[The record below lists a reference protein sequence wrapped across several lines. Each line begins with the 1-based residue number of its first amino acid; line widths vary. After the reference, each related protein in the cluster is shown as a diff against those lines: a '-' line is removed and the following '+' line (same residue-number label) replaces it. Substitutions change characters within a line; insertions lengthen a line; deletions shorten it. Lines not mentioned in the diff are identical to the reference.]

1 MMVTQCLKMTLE
13 TPTSGNFD
21 DDFERDLD
29 ALIRE
34 QQNSRAA
41 TFDLGLD
48 ELNILR
54 SGSAPPTVDDSRT
67 AIWSLFGH
75 DGFRETTRHL
85 RVQDSGGL
93 LSEEDLRSHPDYL
106 SYYFSNENHNP
117 RMPPPAMSKEDWRVQ
132 QRFHPSG
139 SSLGGI
145 GDRRRR
151 NEYMKNDSQS
161 SSLFSVQPG
170 LEMLDSQKL
179 SREWFEQ
186 NSNVLIGPP
195 DSGLGTRRK
204 NSADVLQEELVYP
217 PVTGLLSRPVSCN
230 DYDNIDSLRA
240 SESSMMKLQN
250 DLNGLGEMQFGSTSS
265 SLTKVHSLGSSINHS
280 LVSTLGS
287 SLSRSTT
294 PDPQL
299 IRRSPSPC
307 LPPVGTKSSNSNR
320 PNGLGGVS
328 SHASGINIETTFSEL
343 NLSRMKPKERE
354 SNVLCLLNKDIAS
367 QSELL
372 SNALSDNI
380 QFLHQKVSEKS
391 QSALLE
397 SALDDV
403 GYFDAS
409 KKTSRLTDVELA
421 RLTSNGQTYFPKQP
435 SYEKVQSAGSA
446 ISKSARLNVDVPDTD
461 YNRENSE
468 EYTGSSYGVQMM
480 LNSQF
485 GSGSLSFHLFLP
497 YLSFSSLFNIYIYIQ
512 YNSSGNHVDTGL
524 YGPSTGSMYRQYLHG
539 TSDSQV
545 HPPGSLDPY
554 LGQNYLNTHQ
564 LDLPEY
570 SHLYLEAL
578 LAQQNL
584 QYGMHLKSDSSNHG
598 YYGSHA
604 YGIAMPYLG
613 GSLTSNAHSPLPTG
627 NPLRQNDQLSHTL
640 SMLRR
645 AAGENGSMREGYML
659 PSLLE
664 EFKNKKTLLLEL
676 SDIVGHVVEFSAD
689 QYGSRFIQ
697 QQLETASVEE
707 KNKIFPEILPKAHSL
722 MTDVFGNYVIQ
733 KFFEHGTEIQR
744 KQLAS
749 HLKGHVLRLSLQ
761 MYGCRV
767 IQKALEAVDVDQ
779 KTEMVLEL
787 DGHIMK
793 CVRDQNGNH
802 VIQKSIECVPQ
813 EKIRFIIESFYG
825 HVLALSTHPYGC
837 RVIQRVLEY
846 CDDLK
851 TQSIMM
857 EEIMQSV
864 CNLAQDQYGNY
875 VIQHVLKHGKPE
887 ERSVIISNLAGQIV
901 KMSQQKYASN
911 VIEKCLAYGT
921 AKERQILIS
930 EMLGSTDENEPL
942 QAMMKDQFGNYV
954 VQKVLETSDDRNREL
969 ILSRIKVHWNA
980 LKKYTYGKHIVARV
994 EKLIATGER
1003 HIGVSSR

>member
-1 MMVTQCLKMTLE
+1 MTLE
-13 TPTSGNFD
+13 TPMSGNFD
-21 DDFERDLD
+21 DDFDRDID
-29 ALIRE
+29 ALIQE
-34 QQNSRAA
+34 QQNNRAA
-41 TFDLGLD
+41 AFDLDLD
-48 ELNILR
+48 EVNILR

-67 AIWSLFGH
+67 AVWSLFGH
-75 DGFRETTRHL
+75 DGFGDGTSHL
-85 RVQDSGGL
+85 RVQESGGF

-117 RMPPPAMSKEDWRVQ
+117 RMPPPAISKEDWRVQ
-132 QRFHPSG
+132 QRFHPRG
-139 SSLGGI
+139 SSFGGI
-145 GDRRRR
+145 GDRIGR
-151 NEYMKNDSQS
+151 NEYIKNDSQS
-161 SSLFSVQPG
+161 SSLFSVHPS
-170 LEMLDSQKL
+170 LEMPDLQKL
-179 SREWFEQ
+179 PGELLEQ
-186 NSNVLIGPP
+186 NSNEFIRMP
-195 DSGLGTRRK
+195 DVGLGTRRK
-204 NSADVLQEELVYP
+204 SFADVLQEDLVHP
-217 PVTGLLSRPVSCN
+217 AITGNFSRPASRN
-230 DYDNIDSLRA
+230 HYDNIDSLRA
-240 SESSMMKLQN
+240 SESSMIQLQN
-250 DLNGLGEMQFGSTSS
+250 DLNGLKEMQSGSTSS
-265 SLTKVHSLGSSINHS
+265 SLTRIRSLGSSINQS
-280 LVSTLGS
+280 LVSALGS

-307 LPPVGTKSSNSNR
+307 LPPVGTKTSNSNR
-320 PNGLGGVS
+320 PNVLGGVS
-328 SHASGINIETTFSEL
+328 SHTSGINIETAFAEL
-343 NLSRMKPKERE
+343 NLSRMIPKEEE
-354 SNVLCLLNKDIAS
+354 SDVQYLINKETVR

-372 SNALSDNI
+372 YDDPGINR
-380 QFLHQKVSEKS
+380 QFLHQNISEKS

-397 SALDDV
+397 KALDDV
-403 GYFDAS
+403 RYFDAS
-409 KKTSRLTDVELA
+409 EKAGRLTDVELA

-435 SYEKVQSAGSA
+435 SYKKVQSASSTV
-446 ISKSARLNVDVPDTD
+446 SKSARLNADVPNTD
-461 YNRENSE
+461 YNRLNSKG
-468 EYTGSSYGVQMM
+468 YTGIYGAQMM
-480 LNSQF
+480 LNNQF
-485 GSGSLSFHLFLP
+485 GSVLDDADM
-497 YLSFSSLFNIYIYIQ
+497 Q
-512 YNSSGNHVDTGL
+512 YNSS
-524 YGPSTGSMYRQYLHG
+524 TGSMFKQYVHG
-539 TSDSQV
+539 ASDSHV
-545 HPPGSLDPY
+545 YPPGSLDPY
-554 LGQNYLNTHQ
+554 LGQNYLNIHQ
-564 LDLPEY
+564 MDLPEY
-570 SHLYLEAL
+570 QHPYLEAL

-584 QYGMHLKSDSSNHG
+584 QYGMHLKSDSLNHG
-598 YYGSHA
+598 YFGSHA
-604 YGIAMPYLG
+604 YGIGMPYLG
-613 GSLTSNAHSPLPTG
+613 GSLTTNAHSTLGTRS
-627 NPLRQNDQLSHTL
+627 PLRQNDRLSHAL

-645 AAGENGSMREGYML
+645 EAGENGGMREGYML

-697 QQLETASVEE
+697 QKLETASVEE

-749 HLKGHVLRLSLQ
+749 HLKGHVLPLSLQ

-767 IQKALEAVDVDQ
+767 IQKALEVVDVAQ

-802 VIQKSIECVPQ
+802 VIQKCIECVPQ
-813 EKIRFIIESFYG
+813 EMIQFIIESFYG

-846 CDDLK
+846 CNDPE

-857 EEIMQSV
+857 DEIMQSV
-864 CNLAQDQYGNY
+864 CDLAQDQYGNY
-875 VIQHVLKHGKPE
+875 VIQHVLRHGKPE

-921 AKERQILIS
+921 AEERQLLIS

-954 VQKVLETSDDRNREL
+954 VQKVLETCDDRNREH
-969 ILSRIKVHWNA
+969 ILSRIKVHLNP